1 MSNAF
6 FKKTVKNVRKH
17 RDIKL
22 LTTETK
28 TNYLLS
34 EPDYH
39 TTKCFSQNL
48 LTREMKKKKQLF
60 MNKSVYLGLSIL
72 EISRK

>member
-1 MSNAF
+1 MGNAV
-6 FKKTVKNVRKH
+6 FKKTVENVRKH

-22 LTTETK
+22 VTTETK
-28 TNYLLS
+28 NELFIVRARLS
-34 EPDYH
+34 YN
-39 TTKCFSQNL
+39 KMFFSKFISHGN
-48 LTREMKKKKQLF
+48 EKKQLF

>member
-1 MSNAF
+1 MSNAV

-39 TTKCFSQNL
+39 TTKWFYQNL